1 MPQPQTTEYKP
12 KVFVSNILNLRIT
25 PPPPSHHDRST
36 GEAVYGMVIVFD
48 NGIYF
53 TKNKKEEQALV
64 EHPGFK
70 KDFHLQDSESLNRGT
85 EDRVVDTLTLG
96 KK

>member
-1 MPQPQTTEYKP
+1 MPELIQYKP
-12 KVFVSNILNLRIT
+12 KVFVSEILNLRIT
-25 PPPPSHHDRST
+25 PPPASHYERNT

-53 TKNKKEEQALV
+53 TKNKKEEQELMN
-64 EHPGFK
+64 HPAFK
-70 KDFHLQDSESLNRGT
+70 KDFHLQDSETINQGT
-85 EDRVVDTLTLG
+85 KDKVVDVLTIG